1 VILII
6 VVNGELTH
14 TECRHAQLNLNDHL
28 ELIKEALKNSTYK
41 KEEIDHV
48 ISIDGLGAKC
58 FVSKAL
64 WECLI

>member
-1 VILII
+1 MILII
-6 VVNGELTH
+6 VVNGEKTH
-14 TECRHAQLNLNDHL
+14 TECKHEQLNLNDHL
-28 ELIKEALKNSTYK
+28 NLIKETLVNSNFK

>member
-1 VILII
+1 MTLVII
-6 VVNGELTH
+6 VNGALLH
-14 TECRHAQLNLNDHL
+14 SECRHAQLNLNDNL
-28 ELIKEALKNSTYK
+28 NLIKEALVNSNFK